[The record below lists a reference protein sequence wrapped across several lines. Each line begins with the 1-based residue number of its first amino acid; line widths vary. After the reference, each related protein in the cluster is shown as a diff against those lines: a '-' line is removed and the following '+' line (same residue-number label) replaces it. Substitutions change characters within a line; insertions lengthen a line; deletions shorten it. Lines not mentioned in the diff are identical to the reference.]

1 MHPAWRNYSIIG
13 PRESA
18 VVPTINDDPTAR
30 ARPRVYTVGHSNLE
44 FSEFATLLRGAA
56 IEALI
61 DVRSSPQ
68 SVRFPQFTRSVLEK
82 TLASEGVAYI
92 FLGDELGGRPD
103 DPEAYRSDGRVDYQV
118 RRKSYAFRAGL
129 ERVLKESENRPVALM
144 CAEEDPLDCHRFLM
158 ISPALVEAGVS
169 PLHIRKGFR
178 LETQQAAEDRLL
190 ADHNFT
196 SAIGNTL
203 FPEVRGEALEKA
215 YTLQAQKAAFRV
227 DPVTLHPW

>member
-1 MHPAWRNYSIIG
+1 M
-13 PRESA
+13 
-18 VVPTINDDPTAR
+18 VPTIEDNRR
-30 ARPRVYTVGHSNLE
+30 ALAPVYTVGHSNLE
-44 FSEFATLLRGAA
+44 FSEFANLLRGAA

-68 SVRFPQFTRSVLEK
+68 SVRFPQFTQSVLEK
-82 TLASEGVAYI
+82 TLAAEGITYI
-92 FLGDELGGRPD
+92 FLGEELGGRPD
-103 DPEAYRSDGRVDYQV
+103 DPEAYRSDGVVDYAR

-129 ERVLKESENRPVALM
+129 ERVIEEAAARQVALM

-158 ISPALVEAGVS
+158 VSPALVEAGVS

-190 ADHNFT
+190 AEHGFA

-215 YTLQAQKAAFRV
+215 YALQAQKAAFRV